1 MPRTLSRKTLVLK
14 NALNSSCVNHFVT
27 KSPLSFQYKIAFSD
41 GLSNFLKMLI
51 RVIKMLFKN
60 LKKLREAISNYESFE
75 ITFIEVLNKHAPL
88 REKLL
93 RANLVPYITKIL
105 RKAIM
110 CRS

>member
-51 RVIKMLFKN
+51 RVIKMSFKN
-60 LKKLREAISNYESFE
+60 HPSIGRYYRDCKYFDWSKFKK
-75 ITFIEVLNKHAPL
+75 NKGS
-88 REKLL
+88 
-93 RANLVPYITKIL
+93 YF
-105 RKAIM
+105 
-110 CRS
+110 